1 MFPVRPA
8 ALALLVG
15 LFAAACATPVPAEP
29 TLALPTEA
37 APPTGLPEPATIAAP
52 TAALSPDEV
61 AQTVYAA
68 WMAGDRAVAEPLTD
82 PAAAADLD
90 ALFAQPFDAAAGWA
104 FDHCEG
110 AAGSM
115 FCTWHGTAATLI
127 IQVRSIEP
135 PVQVTS
141 IRMEPAAAP

>member
-1 MFPVRPA
+1 MPA
-8 ALALLVG
+8 TRHVFVALSVLLV
-15 LFAAACATPVPAEP
+15 AACATPVPAEP

-52 TAALSPDEV
+52 TAVLSAEEV
-61 AQTVYAA
+61 AQAVYAA
-68 WMAGDRAVAEPLTD
+68 WVAGDRSIAEPLTD
-82 PAAAADLD
+82 PAAVADLD
-90 ALFAQPFDAAAGWA
+90 VLFAQPFDPAAGWA

-110 AAGSM
+110 AAGSV
-115 FCTWHGTAATLI
+115 FCTWHGTPATLV
-127 IQVRSIEP
+127 IQVRNIEP

>member
-1 MFPVRPA
+1 MRIGFRASLAVS
-8 ALALLVG
+8 ALL
-15 LFAAACATPVPAEP
+15 FAACATPAPAEP
-29 TLALPTEA
+29 TSVGPTDV

-68 WMAGDRAVAEPLTD
+68 WMAGDRSIAEPLTD
-82 PAAAADLD
+82 PAAVADLD
-90 ALFAQPFDAAAGWA
+90 ALFAQPFDPAAGWA

-110 AAGSM
+110 AAGSV
-115 FCTWHGTAATLI
+115 FCTWHGTPATLV
-127 IQVRSIEP
+127 IQVRNIEP